1 MRTIIHSHNLL
12 FLCCESLDHLSRL
25 SDVSHRS
32 NACEMKTSPYTYF
45 LSNTTV
51 PETVPNNVI
60 YFVIGL
66 DYRKRF
72 YKGMMVKVLESI
84 GETVKKSDFVEEH
97 DDEMKCF
104 GYPTYKVKQKKSRE
118 GLVLA
123 QRYFYNLGYR
133 PHTQDPFVQIYDL
146 WRMRSLYLI
155 VIEGKVVSKLH
166 HLHEH
171 IFFYNETDN
180 ILTVQKCNNEI
191 KGYPPEALRVM
202 DISVERPH
210 MAVTVY
216 GVDDDG
222 EYDSNFCAMY
232 TLNPNAAGMNNKKK
246 TRGSKSS
253 ITSSS
258 SVVSNDNKNDD
269 DDHIEDDEEEKK

>member
-1 MRTIIHSHNLL
+1 M
-12 FLCCESLDHLSRL
+12 
-25 SDVSHRS
+25 
-32 NACEMKTSPYTYF
+32 TSPYTYF

-72 YKGMMVKVLESI
+72 YKGMMVKVLESV

-97 DDEMKCF
+97 DEEMKCF

-155 VIEGKVVSKLH
+155 VIEGKVVSKVH

-171 IFFYNETDN
+171 IFVYNETEN
-180 ILTVQKCNNEI
+180 TVSVQKCNEEI
-191 KGYPPEALRVM
+191 KGYPPETLRVM
-202 DISVERPH
+202 DISVEQPH
-210 MAVTVY
+210 VAVTVY

-222 EYDSNFCAMY
+222 KYDSNFCAIY
-232 TLNPNAAGMNNKKK
+232 TLKPNAAGMNKKRTTTATK
-246 TRGSKSS
+246 GS

-258 SVVSNDNKNDD
+258 SVVSNEQNDD
-269 DDHIEDDEEEKK
+269 NDENNDDVFEEEKK